1 MGGPVSSLQHK
12 FIYGLIN
19 KLQYLR
25 HYNLLKFGDDLLM
38 TFIPPLNVRT
48 LKTFSIASTILIKA
62 LSLLQRNKLMEDY
75 GFLTLYWIKI
85 IETSLYWYT
94 GKNVNQVTPNYSSQ
108 HQTSWKESV
117 VSSLFNRVFSIIIG
131 KDNLTK
137 YK

>member
-94 GKNVNQVTPNYSSQ
+94 GKNVN
-108 HQTSWKESV
+108 
-117 VSSLFNRVFSIIIG
+117 
-131 KDNLTK
+131 
-137 YK
+137 